1 MSLSGEAI
9 RLMRLFLACLAL
21 LACLGLGAYGLLRAG
36 ADLPAATVEA
46 NIGDTRFAFAPA
58 YARDEATAAGGF
70 QDRLAFVA
78 VIPDFSPPPR
88 AARALAPKALT
99 ERERDNVFITVSSR
113 DDGVD
118 PADRPMQ
125 LYARFLEAETA
136 AGPGGLV
143 MRRFEQ
149 GSPYDLEQLYVAPP
163 DGRDF
168 FARCPKPASD
178 DLASAELCFFVF
190 RVDGLDVELRFP
202 PAQLENWETLNEGAR
217 AFLGRVRAVDAGK
230 RR

>member
-36 ADLPAATVEA
+36 ADLPAGTVEA

-88 AARALAPKALT
+88 
-99 ERERDNVFITVSSR
+99 
-113 DDGVD
+113 
-118 PADRPMQ
+118 PAGRCRP
-125 LYARFLEAETA
+125 
-136 AGPGGLV
+136 
-143 MRRFEQ
+143 RR
-149 GSPYDLEQLYVAPP
+149 
-163 DGRDF
+163 
-168 FARCPKPASD
+168 
-178 DLASAELCFFVF
+178 
-190 RVDGLDVELRFP
+190 
-202 PAQLENWETLNEGAR
+202 
-217 AFLGRVRAVDAGK
+217 
-230 RR
+230 